1 MKRVLF
7 ALAFFIF
14 FCPQAW
20 PGVVI
25 EMETGDPDSTDAALV
40 DTIYAQREM
49 LRMDPHADRSGRMS
63 VIFRDE
69 TLWVVSH
76 DEKTCQTIDKE
87 GMEEL
92 SQQVGGMMKQM
103 EAELANL
110 PPEQRAMVEK
120 MMKDQMPGGM
130 PGMADSAPPRRIE
143 VGAVEKVGNYSCT
156 LRTLYS
162 GDKKIWE
169 VCSAGEGLPGAAS
182 EALEAFGAMARF
194 AEQLRE
200 SVRQGPFAQM
210 VDTPFYDMDEIGGFP
225 VRTRM
230 FANGRITDESILKS
244 IVGKDLDESVF
255 AIPDG
260 YEVKSL
266 ADEMKSGR

>member
-1 MKRVLF
+1 MKKTVF
-7 ALAFFIF
+7 ALALFVLV
-14 FCPQAW
+14 CPMAW

-25 EMETGDPDSTDAALV
+25 EMETKDPGSTDEAPV
-40 DTIYAQREM
+40 DTIYAQGEM
-49 LRMDPHADRSGRMS
+49 LRMDPHADRDGSMS

-76 DEKTCQTIDKE
+76 DEKTCQTIDKQ

-92 SQQVGGMMKQM
+92 SQQIGGMMKQM
-103 EAELANL
+103 EAELAKL
-110 PPEQRAMVEK
+110 PPEQRAMVEE

-130 PGMADSAPPRRIE
+130 PGKGAEAPPRRID
-143 VGAVEKVGNYSCT
+143 VGAVEQVGDYSCT

-162 GDKKIWE
+162 GDEKIWE
-169 VCSAGEGLPGAAS
+169 VCAAEEGLPAAAS

-200 SVRQGPFAQM
+200 SMQQGPFTEM

-230 FANGRITDESILKS
+230 FANGRVTDESILKS
-244 IVGKDLDESVF
+244 MVGKNLDESVF
-255 AIPDG
+255 AIPKG
-260 YEVKSL
+260 YKVKNL
-266 ADEMKSGR
+266 ADEMK